1 MKNSISLFLLG
12 CLFLPSLS
20 HATEVSFEEDHSL
33 PIVEINV
40 AIKSGAASDPDTQL
54 GVTNFMGE
62 MLLRGTRLRNKEQID
77 IAIDQMGAQL
87 AVETRSESMILR
99 GAVLSSQLDNFLSLL
114 NEVLTQPTFP
124 DLEIAHLKTEVVS
137 EILGEMGSDRE
148 LAGRKFTEYLFENHP
163 YGKPI
168 IGKSTT
174 VNKLTHTQILN
185 QYNAIVNEQ
194 QLLVVGAGDADNS
207 RIQEWA
213 EKLGKSLGTHSGKP
227 PMKIE
232 IPKNLSHRELVIV
245 DKPARTQT
253 QITAGQIGVTLTD
266 PAFFSLYLGN
276 HAFGGG
282 SFSAR
287 MMQEIRV
294 KRGWSYGAYSYFRHA
309 TEPRSWQFYLFPAA
323 KDTPDAL
330 ALSLKLVEDVKEKG
344 VTQAEFDLAQK
355 SLINSSGFMYDTP
368 TKRVEN
374 KLIERTLNLPDGF
387 MKSYGPKLSEVTL
400 PQVNS
405 SLHDFLKPDH
415 LMIVVV
421 GTASELK
428 DKLATAAGVPVDQVK
443 VIPYTEE

>member
-1 MKNSISLFLLG
+1 MKNHQYLLLLSLLL
-12 CLFLPSLS
+12 PTLS

-40 AIKSGAASDPDTQL
+40 AIKSGASSDPDTQL

-62 MLLRGTRLRNKEQID
+62 MLLRGTRLRNKGQID

-99 GAVLSSQLDNFLSLL
+99 GSVLSSQLANFLSLL
-114 NEVLTQPTFP
+114 DEVLTQPTFP
-124 DLEIAHLKTEVVS
+124 DLEIAHLKSEVVS

-194 QLLVVGAGDADNS
+194 QLLVVGTGDADQA
-207 RIQEWA
+207 RIQDWA
-213 EKLGKSLGTHSGKP
+213 DQLGKRLAVHSGNP

-232 IPKNLSHRELVIV
+232 TPKNVPHRELVIV
-245 DKPARTQT
+245 DKPDRTQT

-266 PAFFSLYLGN
+266 PTFFSLYLGN

-309 TEPRSWQFYLFPAA
+309 KEPRSWQFYLFPAA

-330 ALSLKLVEDVKEKG
+330 ALSLKLVSDVKDKG
-344 VTQAEFDLAQK
+344 ITQAEFDLAQK

-387 MKSYGPKLSEVTL
+387 MKSYGPKLAEVTL
-400 PQVNS
+400 PGVNAA
-405 SLHDFLKPDH
+405 LHDFLKPDH
-415 LMIVVV
+415 LVIVVV
-421 GTASELK
+421 GTASQLK
-428 DKLATAAGVPVDQVK
+428 DKLVTAAGVTADHVK
-443 VIPYTEE
+443 VVPYTEE

>member
-1 MKNSISLFLLG
+1 MKNYKYLLVLGSLV
-12 CLFLPSLS
+12 LPALS

-40 AIKSGAASDPDTQL
+40 AIKSGASSDPDSQL

-62 MLLRGTRLRNKEQID
+62 MLLRGTRNRNKEQID
-77 IAIDQMGAQL
+77 LAIDLMGANL

-99 GAVLSSQLDNFLSLL
+99 GSVLSSQLDNFLALL

-124 DLEIAHLKTEVVS
+124 DLEIAHLKSEVVS
-137 EILGEMGSDRE
+137 QILGEMGSDRD
-148 LAGRKFTEYLFENHP
+148 LAGRKFTEELFQGHP

-168 IGKSTT
+168 IGKTTT
-174 VNKLTHTQILN
+174 VNRLTHTQILN

-194 QLLVVGAGDADNS
+194 QLLVVGSGDADNS
-207 RIQEWA
+207 HIQEWA
-213 EKLGKSLGTHSGKP
+213 DKLGKSLAVHSGNP

-232 IPKNLSHRELVIV
+232 APKNLPHRELVIV

-253 QITAGQIGVTLTD
+253 QITGGQIGVTMLD
-266 PAFFSLYLGN
+266 PSFFPLYLGN

-294 KRGWSYGAYSYFRHA
+294 KRGWSYGAYSYFRHSSQ
-309 TEPRSWQFYLFPAA
+309 PRSWQFYLFPAA
-323 KDTPDAL
+323 KDTADAL
-330 ALSLKLVEDVKEKG
+330 ALSLKLIEDVKAKG
-344 VTQAEFDLAQK
+344 VTQSEFDLAQK

-374 KLIERTLNLPDGF
+374 KLVERTLNLPDGF
-387 MKSYGPKLSEVTL
+387 MKSYGPKLAEVTL
-400 PQVNS
+400 PEVNS
-405 SLHDFLKPDH
+405 ALHDFLKPDH

-428 DKLATAAGVPVDQVK
+428 DKLITAAGVTPEQVK